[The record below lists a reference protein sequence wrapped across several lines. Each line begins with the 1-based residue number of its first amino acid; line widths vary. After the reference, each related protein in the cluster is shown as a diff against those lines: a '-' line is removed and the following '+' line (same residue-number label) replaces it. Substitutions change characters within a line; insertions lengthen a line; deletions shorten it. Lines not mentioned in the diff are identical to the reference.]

1 MGISAQMTPL
11 APARSLF
18 STSITLD
25 WHRPLWGT
33 RPVSGQLLAQVA
45 KVLVACRPLCFPFL
59 WMFIGCVSSYDAYL
73 TLKFEDSIVAMEL
86 NPLGQFLLG
95 LDDGD
100 PSLFM
105 AIKFVGT
112 IVVLGVLSLLHQFN
126 TGYGTRM
133 AAGLAAFQGALL
145 GFLTL

>member
-1 MGISAQMTPL
+1 MGISAQMSPL
-11 APARSLF
+11 APARSLL
-18 STSITLD
+18 STSIALD

-33 RPVSGQLLAQVA
+33 SPISGKLLTQLKLA
-45 KVLVACRPLCFPFL
+45 LVACQPVCFPVL

-112 IVVLGVLSLLHQFN
+112 IVVLGVLSLLHRIN